1 MTRPNIPSESGVRH
15 LSEEARGRGSARSE
29 IARLVLSRGHVSK
42 AEIEAVLDYSHPT
55 VINAVGSL
63 VADGILR
70 ESGVYDSTGGR
81 KAKAIAPNP
90 SYRFFGG
97 IDITRNHVTEVVVDW
112 TGKAAAKRRRR
123 EAFSPDAGCISSVA
137 DSFFSFAAEGGFA
150 RRKIAGIGIS
160 LPGILSHDRTR
171 LARSHALD
179 LRDFDLA
186 PLATSFRGIDVD
198 FENDANAAVQTEVS
212 DLSGDIVYL
221 SLSNTVGGGIASPR
235 MIHLGDNRRA
245 GEFGHMVLH
254 PGGRRCYCGKKGCAD
269 AYLSALRLSE
279 CASSLEDFFAR
290 LEAGNAEA
298 KRVWGAYLDDLAL
311 AVSNLRM
318 AFDRD
323 IVVGGYVGA
332 LMEDHLIELKSR
344 LKALDRFDAES
355 DYVRV
360 GRCGRDASA
369 TGAALVFLN
378 RHLERL

>member
-1 MTRPNIPSESGVRH
+1 MCYNITRMNENKAM
-15 LSEEARGRGSARSE
+15 LGRGGARSE
-29 IARLVLSRGHVSK
+29 IARLVVTRGQISK
-42 AEIEAVLDYSHPT
+42 AEIEAVLEFSHPT
-55 VINAVGSL
+55 VINTVGAL
-63 VADGILR
+63 VADGVLR
-70 ESGVYDSTGGR
+70 ESGEYDSTGGR
-81 KAKAIAPNP
+81 KAKVIAPNP
-90 SYRFFGG
+90 DYRYFGG

-112 TGKAAAKRRRR
+112 TGRAAAKRRRR
-123 EAFSPDAGCISSVA
+123 QAFSPDARYISSVA
-137 DSFFSFAAEGGFA
+137 ESFFSFAAEGGFA
-150 RRKIAGIGIS
+150 RRKIAGIGVS
-160 LPGILSHDRTR
+160 LPGILSYDRKR
-171 LARSHALD
+171 LARSHALE

-186 PLATSFRGIDVD
+186 SFAGRFRGIDVD

-279 CASSLEDFFAR
+279 SASSLEDFFAR
-290 LEAGNAEA
+290 LESGDAAA

-311 AVSNLRM
+311 MVTNLRM
-318 AFDRD
+318 AFDRTV
-323 IVVGGYVGA
+323 VVGGYVGA
-332 LMEDHLIELKSR
+332 LMEAHLHDLKAR
-344 LKALDRFDAES
+344 LKALNLFDADF

-369 TGAALVFLN
+369 IGAALCLMN
-378 RHLERL
+378 RHLEKL

>member
-1 MTRPNIPSESGVRH
+1 M
-15 LSEEARGRGSARSE
+15 
-29 IARLVLSRGHVSK
+29 
-42 AEIEAVLDYSHPT
+42 
-55 VINAVGSL
+55 
-63 VADGILR
+63 
-70 ESGVYDSTGGR
+70 
-81 KAKAIAPNP
+81 
-90 SYRFFGG
+90 
-97 IDITRNHVTEVVVDW
+97 
-112 TGKAAAKRRRR
+112 
-123 EAFSPDAGCISSVA
+123 A
-137 DSFFSFAAEGGFA
+137 DSFFAFAAEGGFA
-150 RRKIAGIGIS
+150 RRKITGIGIS

-186 PLATSFRGIDVD
+186 PLAAGFRGIDVD

-290 LEAGNAEA
+290 LEAGDASA

-318 AFDRD
+318 AFDRT

-332 LMEDHLIELKSR
+332 HMEDHLIELKAR
-344 LKALDRFDAES
+344 LKALDRFDPGA

-369 TGAALVFLN
+369 IGAALVLLN
-378 RHLERL
+378 RHLGKL